1 MEQFSYNGRV
11 LRTSLIVDI
20 PLLMVLIHHFVLW
33 CFGFLLKCDDR
44 RLNKLE
50 KTFNEMLADL
60 KVSLFSHSLITLITF
75 SLGPKSLQSTCGI
88 VAEV

>member
-1 MEQFSYNGRV
+1 MYKQPIEQFSYNGRV

-20 PLLMVLIHHFVLW
+20 PLLVVLIHQFVLW
-33 CFGFLLKCDDR
+33 CFGFLLKWDDR

-60 KVSLFSHSLITLITF
+60 KVH
-75 SLGPKSLQSTCGI
+75 
-88 VAEV
+88 